1 MLLAEKWLD
10 KVIEV
15 VRECDKIINMKHIIG
30 KLTIT
35 FISAYAPQ
43 SEMTDE
49 QKDQFCEILLQTI
62 AITNE

>member
-1 MLLAEKWLD
+1 MVEVDMLLAEKWLD

-43 SEMTDE
+43 AVLVNDLKE
-49 QKDQFCEILLQTI
+49 
-62 AITNE
+62 